1 MTSQKERRP
10 KMYKGKINQKRIIS
24 NEYVNTLEI
33 YEHYIAID
41 WSKRTMAIARLT
53 KMMREPKVIEVR
65 SDVYDLKAYL
75 KSLKGKKILT
85 IEETTT
91 SQWLYVEL
99 QGYAD
104 KVLICDPYRNRLL
117 SDGSKN
123 DKIDAIKL
131 CLLLRNG
138 LLKEVYHSLEN
149 RYRLRQQVSDYE
161 DLVKSGVRLKNQLS
175 AIFRANGDEEIKD
188 LVTKRIIARIGQNI
202 NLYEQQKE
210 EYESI
215 FNQEYQKDKD
225 INRLRSVNGIG
236 FIRAVIIVSTV
247 VDARRFEND
256 GQYLSYC
263 GLIKHEKLSGGRS
276 YGRRSPRYC
285 RRLKS
290 VYKSAAQTVINS
302 KDNSLKQYYKYLID
316 KGVSEDR
323 SRNALA
329 RKIARIT
336 YGILKTKTNY
346 KPYIWR
352 ENKAKEVNSK

>member
-1 MTSQKERRP
+1 MIN
-10 KMYKGKINQKRIIS
+10 GKINQKEPII
-24 NEYVNTLEI
+24 NDYVDTIES
-33 YEHYIAID
+33 YEHYIALD
-41 WSKRTMAIARLT
+41 WSRRTMAIARLT
-53 KMMREPKVIEVR
+53 KMTKSPKVIEVN
-65 SDVYDLKAYL
+65 SDIYDLKAYL
-75 KSLKGKKILT
+75 RNLRGKKILT
-85 IEETTT
+85 IEETTS

-104 KVLICDPYRNRLL
+104 KILICDPYRNRLL
-117 SDGSKN
+117 SEGSKN
-123 DKIDAIKL
+123 DKIDAVKL
-131 CLLLRNG
+131 CLLLKNG
-138 LLKEVYHSLEN
+138 LLKEVYHSLEKQ
-149 RYRLRQQVSDYE
+149 YKLRQQVSDYE

-175 AIFRANGDEEIKD
+175 AIYRANGDEEIKD
-188 LVTKRIIARIGQNI
+188 TVTKRIITRIEQNI
-202 NLYEQQKE
+202 GLYEQQKE
-210 EYESI
+210 EYERI
-215 FNQEYQKDKD
+215 FSQEYRKDKD

-236 FIRAVIIVSTV
+236 PIRAVMIVATV
-247 VDARRFEND
+247 VDARRFESD

-302 KDNSLKQYYKYLID
+302 KDNSLKQYHNYLID
-316 KGVSEDR
+316 KGISEDKC
-323 SRNALA
+323 RNALA

-352 ENKAKEVNSK
+352 ENITKEIINK